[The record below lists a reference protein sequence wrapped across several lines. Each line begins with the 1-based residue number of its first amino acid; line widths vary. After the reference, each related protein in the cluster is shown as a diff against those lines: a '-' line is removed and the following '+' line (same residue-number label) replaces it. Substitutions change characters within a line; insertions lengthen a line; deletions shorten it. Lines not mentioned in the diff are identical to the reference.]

1 MGRGE
6 KKNDNGGLGLGK
18 AYIPW
23 ALAIDSREIGGC
35 CEHNRIGGFGA
46 LAARG
51 FESMSLAIESG
62 RDLCAFGKRHRFNL
76 F

>member
-46 LAARG
+46 LAAR
-51 FESMSLAIESG
+51 
-62 RDLCAFGKRHRFNL
+62 
-76 F
+76 